1 MSLTN
6 NIKMNNWDKNTY
18 QRIENVILL
27 KDSIEVLFENGDETK
42 VSLKSVLPIS
52 FDEHKLEMDFNSYE
66 VLLKNVEEIVAIP
79 WSKIRVLTDLEY
91 SRYMVDQAEEQAKEI
106 GKKIKGLRERKGI
119 KSNELAER
127 SGLTA
132 QTISRI
138 ERGHTDVSFAT
149 LKKMLAAMGLTL
161 KELADYQLEE
171 QVSPERSLNYL
182 LRRLSQAGIDSKFL
196 LNRLIPKR
204 MDLDNL
210 KGDLP
215 PLLLNEIVTYIKTV
229 YNWSNELIWSN
240 EELSIDDN
248 ASKLAFYKKP
258 VNSNLYQIKA
268 YSHYA
273 YYISKLVLQSTNSLV
288 KKDYPGDTNEFRK
301 LFKKSQIIDFESCLS
316 LVWDLGICV
325 MPLRDKG
332 LFHGASWNI
341 EGRHIIIL
349 KQTSNSQAKW
359 LFDLLHE
366 LYHVF
371 AHLDDANTS
380 VIETEEISQATDQ
393 SAVEEAEANSFAHK
407 VLFDDSTESIVS
419 KCLSLANYK
428 IENLRN
434 AVNMVSQEENIGADI
449 IANYL
454 AYRLSL
460 QNENWWSTANSLQVT
475 NPDPYDIA
483 IKYLKEN
490 LEDNI
495 NNPIEAN
502 LLTMAINN

>member
-1 MSLTN
+1 
-6 NIKMNNWDKNTY
+6 MNNWDKNTY
-18 QRIENVILL
+18 QRIEQALLL
-27 KDSIEVLFENGDETK
+27 KDSIEVLFENGDEAK
-42 VSLKSVLPIS
+42 VSLKSILPIS
-52 FDEHKLEMDFNSYE
+52 FDEGQVEMDFNSYE
-66 VLLKNVEEIVAIP
+66 VILKNTESSAIIP
-79 WSKIRVLTDLEY
+79 WSKIRVLTDIEY
-91 SRYMVDQAEEQAKEI
+91 SRYMVGQAEQQAKEI

-119 KSNELAER
+119 KSNELADR

-138 ERGHTDVSFAT
+138 ERGHTDVSFGT

-171 QVSPERSLNYL
+171 QHLPDMSFNHL
-182 LRRLSQAGIDSKFL
+182 LRRLSKAGIDSKFL
-196 LNRLIPKR
+196 LNKLIPKR
-204 MDLDNL
+204 IDLDNL

-215 PLLLNEIVTYIKTV
+215 PLLLNEIISYIKTV
-229 YNWSNELIWSN
+229 YNWSSELIWSDDD
-240 EELSIDDN
+240 LYIDDN

-258 VNSNLYQIKA
+258 INSNLYQIKA

-273 YYISKLVLQSTNSLV
+273 YYISKLVLQSTGSLE
-288 KKDYPGDTNEFRK
+288 KQDYPEDTDQFRK
-301 LFKKSQIIDFESCLS
+301 LFKKTKIIDFESCLS
-316 LVWDLGICV
+316 IVWDLGICV

-341 EGRHIIIL
+341 DGRHIIIL

-371 AHLDDANTS
+371 AHLDELNTS
-380 VIETEEISQATDQ
+380 VIETEEIGPAANQ
-393 SAVEEAEANSFAHK
+393 SAVEEAEANSFAHT
-407 VLFDDSTESIVS
+407 VLFDGSTEDIVN

-428 IENLRN
+428 IENLKT
-434 AVNMVSQEENIGADI
+434 AVNKVSKEENIGEDVL
-449 IANYL
+449 ANYL

-460 QNENWWSTANSLQVT
+460 QNENWWSTANSLQIT
-475 NPDPYDIA
+475 YPDPYDIA
-483 IKYLKEN
+483 IKYLKDN
-490 LEDNI
+490 LENNI

-502 LLTMAINN
+502 LLAMAINN

>member
-1 MSLTN
+1 MSLIKN
-6 NIKMNNWDKNTY
+6 KKMNNWDKNTY
-18 QRIENVILL
+18 QRIEHVILL
-27 KDSIEVLFENGDETK
+27 KDSIEVLFENGDEAK

-52 FDEHKLEMDFNSYE
+52 FNETHLEMDFNSYE
-66 VLLKNVEEIVAIP
+66 VILKNDKDLTVVP

-91 SRYMVDQAEEQAKEI
+91 SRYMVEQAEEQAKEI

-119 KSNELAER
+119 KSNELADR

-171 QVSPERSLNYL
+171 QTLPERTVNYL
-182 LRRLSQAGIDSKFL
+182 LRRLSKAGIDSKFL

-204 MDLDNL
+204 IDLDNL
-210 KGDLP
+210 KADLP

-229 YNWSNELIWSN
+229 YDWSTEAIWSN
-240 EELSIDDN
+240 DDLVINDN

-273 YYISKLVLQSTNSLV
+273 YYISKLVLQSTPSL
-288 KKDYPGDTNEFRK
+288 KKKEYPADIDEFRN
-301 LFKKSQIIDFESCLS
+301 LFDISKIIDFESCLS

-341 EGRHIIIL
+341 NGRHIIIL

-371 AHLDDANTS
+371 AHLDDPNTS
-380 VIETEEISQATDQ
+380 VIETEEISEATDQ
-393 SAVEEAEANSFAHK
+393 TAVEEAEANSFAHK
-407 VLFDDSTESIVS
+407 VLFNSQTEKIVEQ
-419 KCLSLANYK
+419 CLLHANYK
-428 IENLRN
+428 IENLKV
-434 AVNMVSQEENIGADI
+434 AVSKVSMDEHIGADI

-460 QNENWWSTANSLQVT
+460 QNENWWSTATSLQIT

-483 IKYLKEN
+483 IKYLKDY

-502 LLTMAINN
+502 LLEMAINN